1 MSIAFAIAIYFVIW
15 WVLLFAVLPWGVR
28 TSEEVGEDTNTGFAD
43 SAPYKPRLIPKVIAG
58 VYAIMVHHVIT
69 LDDIPFLPDYEPVQE
84 AH

>member
-43 SAPYKPRLIPKVIAG
+43 SAPYKPRLISEC
-58 VYAIMVHHVIT
+58 HR
-69 LDDIPFLPDYEPVQE
+69 DDNRIRDRLRRMSMRSWSTT
-84 AH
+84 